1 MAKEPVEVP
10 PWFFTVLEREREL
23 PGLMAVVVVD
33 SAVMMRSGFGTVTWV
48 DEQRALL
55 FSMDSVMAL
64 PLSAL
69 VQT

>member
-1 MAKEPVEVP
+1 MVNEPADDP

-33 SAVMMRSGFGTVTWV
+33 NAVMKRSGFGTVTWV
-48 DEQRALL
+48 DEQRILL
-55 FSMDSVMAL
+55 FSMDSVMVL